1 MTGETDHRKAHVLR
15 HRRRCG
21 LSLFERPHHSR
32 GLSSCQRLRRS
43 LGLPL
48 FGHPHYSRGLLLSV
62 R

>member
-1 MTGETDHRKAHVLR
+1 MSGETDHRKAHVLR

-32 GLSSCQRLRRS
+32 GL
-43 LGLPL
+43 
-48 FGHPHYSRGLLLSV
+48 LLSV